1 MMDLFIRNMLSN
13 EQKDQKDQKDNK
25 NNNQKKDEKN
35 QKVIPKENKD
45 NKDNKLDKKLKK
57 KEYKIFYSP
66 YGYIKIE
73 RGEIEK
79 NEPLAKFSQFHPAPF
94 NPENCFYGTIC
105 KTNLM
110 KEINIKIKTF
120 YNQRAFYTI
129 EKIDILST
137 LQLAVQRMF
146 EQEKKEKEKK
156 AKENNQSNEKKEEIE
171 YEEERI
177 TEQSQYRIFS
187 CHKQIHELNPTRNIF
202 ENEIQ
207 NDEILLYLPIK
218 KLSFSEFMK
227 DYSIKLSQENSI
239 ASKTSTDDP
248 KYVLGNVGYSFGKHY
263 FEVNL
268 LTEPIAE
275 SVSIGIASKKIPT
288 DTFTCDVRNFYGYL
302 LSDMK
307 KISYINGK
315 TDKKEYSKEP
325 IAIND
330 IIGVLF
336 EHKKEGW
343 EISFYKNKI
352 CLGVAFNRLY
362 NESIF
367 YPAVRLGLI
376 ESKVQISNQI
386 DFP

>member
-1 MMDLFIRNMLSN
+1 MMDLVFQKFIS
-13 EQKDQKDQKDNK
+13 KDIKDDK
-25 NNNQKKDEKN
+25 NNNQNKEEKV
-35 QKVIPKENKD
+35 QKVLPKDNKD

-66 YGYIKIE
+66 YGYVKIE
-73 RGEIEK
+73 RTEIEK
-79 NEPLAKFSQFHPAPF
+79 NDSLAKFIQFHPAPF
-94 NPENCFYGTIC
+94 KPENCFVGTIY
-105 KTNLM
+105 KPNLI

-120 YNQRAFYTI
+120 YNQRACYTI

-137 LQLAVQRMF
+137 LQLAIQRMF
-146 EQEKKEKEKK
+146 EQEKKDKEKK
-156 AKENNQSNEKKEEIE
+156 AKENNNPPENKDNEEKEEIE

-187 CHKQIHELNPTRNIF
+187 CHKQIHELNPMRNIF

-207 NDEILLYLPIK
+207 DDEILLYLPIK
-218 KLSFSEFMK
+218 KLAFSEYMK
-227 DYSIKLSQENSI
+227 DYSIKLSQENLI
-239 ASKTSTDDP
+239 ATKTSTDEL
-248 KYVLGNVGYSFGKHY
+248 KYILGNIGYSFGKHY

-268 LTEPIAE
+268 LTEPISE
-275 SVSIGIASKKIPT
+275 SISIGLATKKNPGDMFIN
-288 DTFTCDVRNFYGYL
+288 DVSNFYGYIL
-302 LSDMK
+302 GDMK
-307 KISYINGK
+307 KISIVNGK
-315 TDKKEYSKEP
+315 CDKKDYNKEP

-352 CLGVAFNRLY
+352 CLGVAFNKLF
-362 NESIF
+362 NEKIF
-367 YPAVRLGLI
+367 FPAVRLGI
-376 ESKVQISNQI
+376 FGSKVQISNQI